1 MTRDP
6 LTVSPDTPI
15 LDAAEIM
22 LEKKVSGLPVVQDG
36 KLVGILTE
44 SDIFRM
50 LVKSRQRQKPS
61 NPVHSH
67 LIIYAPVSSQGF
79 TELGDHAM
87 NVVDIMT
94 ADPKTI
100 SSTASLRQAIQ
111 LMEDHHFMHLPV
123 LSRQKHLIGIISDRD
138 CRRAINSPYILRE
151 RWQDDRPLLDQLDVR
166 SIMSPAPI
174 IVEPYAPATEA
185 SRLMLTHN
193 IGCLPVMRAET
204 LIGIVTRSDILA
216 AFMRMSSKIEAL
228 TMLTETMNGNP

>member
-1 MTRDP
+1 
-6 LTVSPDTPI
+6 
-15 LDAAEIM
+15 
-22 LEKKVSGLPVVQDG
+22 
-36 KLVGILTE
+36 
-44 SDIFRM
+44 
-50 LVKSRQRQKPS
+50 
-61 NPVHSH
+61 
-67 LIIYAPVSSQGF
+67 
-79 TELGDHAM
+79 M

-100 SSTASLRQAIQ
+100 SPTATLRQAIQ
-111 LMEDHHFMHLPV
+111 LMEDNHFMHLPV
-123 LSRQKHLIGIISDRD
+123 LSRQKHLVGVISDRD

-151 RWQDDRPLLDQLDVR
+151 RWQDEDLLDKLDVR

-185 SRLMLTHN
+185 ARLMLTHN

-228 TMLTETMNGNP
+228 SALTETLNGNAR